1 MQTRQLI
8 RINNLAS
15 LPGQKGLIPVS
26 PATIWRWVREDKF
39 PAPIRLS
46 GRVTAWEVAKV
57 DAWIQSQAEGGQQ

>member
-1 MQTRQLI
+1 MQAQQLI
-8 RINNLAS
+8 RINKLAS
-15 LPGQKGLIPVS
+15 RPGQMGLVPVC
-26 PATIWRWVREDKF
+26 PATIWRWVKDGKF